1 VFAGYRKKALANPK
15 PNKSN
20 RGEPRPR
27 VFHPEHTALVLL
39 DDTSAAHK
47 LHEKFEGAVV

>member
-1 VFAGYRKKALANPK
+1 MFVNWRKKALANPK

-27 VFHPEHTALVLL
+27 VFHLEHTALVLL
-39 DDTSAAHK
+39 DDTSAAHE